1 MATLIKNGTIV
12 SASDEYR
19 ADVLFDGEKIVA
31 VGTGLDAQ
39 ATSVVDANGMYVLP
53 GGVDG
58 HTHFSFPF
66 GGTETA
72 GFATTVGAIVGGTTT
87 ILDFAPQPKG
97 FTLVDSV
104 AKHRVERAEGKAVVD
119 YGLHAMVTDSPEAA
133 LEEIPKLPEAGIPT
147 MKLFMAYKGTPFMA
161 NDDLLF
167 RALQKAKEVGLLLMV
182 HAENGDV
189 IDALQRQ
196 LVAEGKVE
204 PKYHAVSR
212 PTGVESEA
220 TARAVA
226 LADMAGAPIFIV
238 HVSCSE
244 AMNTI
249 RDAKDKGQAV
259 YGETCPHY
267 LTLGVENLSKPDF
280 DGAKYVCSPALR
292 EASHHDALWRG
303 LQAGYLQVVGSDHC
317 GFNYAGQKE
326 LGRGDF
332 RKIPN
337 GAPGI
342 QHRLA
347 ILYTY
352 GVAEKR
358 LTMQRLVDAYA
369 TTPAKFYGLYPRK
382 GSIIAGAD
390 ADIVLFDSDYEGT
403 FSVSTDK
410 QGVDYCTYEGMA
422 QKGRVRKVYLRG
434 KLSVDD
440 GEFVGELGQGQYLK
454 REAYGLAYS

>member
-1 MATLIKNGTIV
+1 MSHRRAKGARAMATLIKNGTIV

-226 LADMAGAPIFIV
+226 LADMAG
-238 HVSCSE
+238 
-244 AMNTI
+244 
-249 RDAKDKGQAV
+249 
-259 YGETCPHY
+259 
-267 LTLGVENLSKPDF
+267 
-280 DGAKYVCSPALR
+280 GA
-292 EASHHDALWRG
+292 H
-303 LQAGYLQVVGSDHC
+303 
-317 GFNYAGQKE
+317 F
-326 LGRGDF
+326 
-332 RKIPN
+332 
-337 GAPGI
+337 
-342 QHRLA
+342 HR
-347 ILYTY
+347 
-352 GVAEKR
+352 
-358 LTMQRLVDAYA
+358 
-369 TTPAKFYGLYPRK
+369 PR
-382 GSIIAGAD
+382 
-390 ADIVLFDSDYEGT
+390 VLFGGDEHHSGRQGQGT
-403 FSVSTDK
+403 
-410 QGVDYCTYEGMA
+410 
-422 QKGRVRKVYLRG
+422 GRVRRDLPALPHPG
-434 KLSVDD
+434 
-440 GEFVGELGQGQYLK
+440 G
-454 REAYGLAYS
+454 RESFEA